1 MRHLRSKQ
9 AKIDDFPLP
18 VRPTIATCDCGAIV
32 NEILFSA
39 GASFSKYRRITFEN
53 SIFPLCGQFEG
64 SVGISVSEIS
74 PKKRL
79 IILLRIERRWP
90 KEFSTYLEDW
100 NTA

>member
-1 MRHLRSKQ
+1 MSHLRSKQ

-18 VRPTIATCDCGAIV
+18 VRPTMATCDCGAIV

-79 IILLRIERRWP
+79 IILLRIERRWL

-100 NTA
+100 NIA